1 MTRSLDT
8 DPRPLESE
16 EGSAIGMKRRRLRYS
31 LTASLCAGII
41 VGLAGCIP
49 FMEEMGG
56 AGIVVVNESD
66 HDLRFHQNGVTFELP
81 ADRELTL
88 WFRSADDHPDCTEDI
103 RVVTEDGTAELWR
116 DEICEDET
124 WVIRAEDLEPV
135 AP

>member
-1 MTRSLDT
+1 MDKS
-8 DPRPLESE
+8 
-16 EGSAIGMKRRRLRYS
+16 RRLRDS
-31 LTASLCAGII
+31 LTASVCVTGII

-56 AGIVVVNESD
+56 AGIVVVNETDTRLTFHHEGVERSVEAGGTRTLYFGSD
-66 HDLRFHQNGVTFELP
+66 HERPECAT
-81 ADRELTL
+81 
-88 WFRSADDHPDCTEDI
+88 DI

-124 WVIRAEDLEPV
+124 WVIRAEDLEPF